1 MAKYTT
7 ELRHVVEQAEKDAT
21 GSYTPFSYTEASYKA
36 VGLDAYPIFD
46 EGYRASLND
55 KIIDHFYM
63 REIGAETVGLF
74 RLFVMRTMNE
84 QMPYFNELYEKQA
97 MLIDPFIDYE
107 HSSDEKGGDA
117 KTSNWSSTA
126 NETGTSDATETNDV
140 TSEETG
146 NVETTDTA
154 EDVTDTV
161 SGTKGTNTG
170 SEHVV
175 FSDTPM
181 SMLTNQGSPSVE
193 NLDYATNATFTETQ
207 GSTEDSSS
215 SNVKSNRDST
225 GTETSKK
232 DVTET
237 SKKDAN
243 QKTTRDTDETGERKD
258 DGSWWK
264 TLSETGR
271 NQTQSELYQK
281 YMAAW
286 RNIDMMIIDA
296 LEPCFMQV
304 YGWR

>member
-7 ELRHVVEQAEKDAT
+7 ELRHVVEQAEKDAN
-21 GSYTPFSYTEASYKA
+21 GSYTPFEYTEASYKA

-46 EGYRASLND
+46 ESYRSSLNG

-97 MLIDPFIDYE
+97 MLSDPFTDYE
-107 HSSDEKGGDA
+107 HSADEKGGDS
-117 KTSNWSSTA
+117 KTSEWTSST
-126 NETGTSDATETNDV
+126 NETGSMEATETNDV
-140 TSEETG
+140 TGSETG
-146 NVETTDTA
+146 NVETSENVDDTS
-154 EDVTDTV
+154 DTV
-161 SGTKGTNTG
+161 SGSKGSSTG
-170 SEHVV
+170 SEHTV

-193 NLDYATNATFTETQ
+193 NLDYATNATFVDTQ

-215 SNVKSNRDST
+215 SNVKSARETT
-225 GTETSKK
+225 GTETSKRDTTENALK
-232 DVTET
+232 DTSET
-237 SKKDAN
+237 TK
-243 QKTTRDTDETGERKD
+243 RDTDETGERKD

-264 TLSETGR
+264 TISETGR
-271 NQTQSELYQK
+271 NQTQAELYQK
-281 YMAAW
+281 YMDAW
-286 RNIDMMIIDA
+286 KNIDMMVIDA